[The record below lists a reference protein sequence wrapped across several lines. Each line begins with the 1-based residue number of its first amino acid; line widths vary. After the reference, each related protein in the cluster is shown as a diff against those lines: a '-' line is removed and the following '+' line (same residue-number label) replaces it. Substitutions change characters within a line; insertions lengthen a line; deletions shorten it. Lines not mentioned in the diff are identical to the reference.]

1 MNKAIYEYKGV
12 WGLDNIAK
20 AFDFPLHTLRRRV
33 VNLGMPV
40 SDAIEMK
47 VEDQVRYKYEHN
59 GIKGLKNIAAAYGVP
74 HKTLESR
81 VVGQGIDIETAL
93 TKPIQQRKPK
103 DKTCVQTKKQRS
115 TNLWETALGLGS
127 SHA

>member
-1 MNKAIYEYKGV
+1 MRKGKYEYKGIF
-12 WGLDNIAK
+12 GLTNIAN

-81 VVGQGIDIETAL
+81 VIGQGIDIETAL
-93 TKPIQQRKPK
+93 TKPIQQRK
-103 DKTCVQTKKQRS
+103 TKEIYRV
-115 TNLWETALGLGS
+115 TNQKKYSEKLLSLALGIGG